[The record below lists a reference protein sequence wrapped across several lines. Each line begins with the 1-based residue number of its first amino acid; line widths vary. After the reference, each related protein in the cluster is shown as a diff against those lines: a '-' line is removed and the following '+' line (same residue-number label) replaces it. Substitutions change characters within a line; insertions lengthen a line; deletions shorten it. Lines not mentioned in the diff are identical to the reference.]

1 MQAYIVTSIQNI
13 KTIISNLYMGI
24 FLNISNINYINKI
37 NLDVVAKNKHVFK
50 LLKIDLIILRSNISF
65 SR

>member
-24 FLNISNINYINKI
+24 FLSIANINYINKI
-37 NLDVVAKNKHVFK
+37 NLDVVAKNKHT
-50 LLKIDLIILRSNISF
+50 
-65 SR
+65 

>member
-1 MQAYIVTSIQNI
+1 
-13 KTIISNLYMGI
+13 MGI